1 MSDHGAD
8 RRPIGNPL
16 PLGLS
21 GLAMGSFVVAAQE
34 LGWLGGSADLEI
46 ALFLLAVIAPIQL
59 LASVLGFLIRD
70 PVAGTGMALA
80 AAGWLAQGIARVVPN
95 PDPHFLGIAMLAIA
109 AAMTFVCLSSW
120 FSNRAVSIVLTCT
133 AIRFLLVALHSLTG
147 SAGLEH
153 AAGVV
158 GLVVA
163 AAAGYVAAATELEAT
178 GSGPRLPLLLRDR
191 PG

>member
-1 MSDHGAD
+1 
-8 RRPIGNPL
+8 
-16 PLGLS
+16 
-21 GLAMGSFVVAAQE
+21 
-34 LGWLGGSADLEI
+34 
-46 ALFLLAVIAPIQL
+46 
-59 LASVLGFLIRD
+59 
-70 PVAGTGMALA
+70 
-80 AAGWLAQGIARVVPN
+80 
-95 PDPHFLGIAMLAIA
+95 
-109 AAMTFVCLSSW
+109 MTFVCLSSW